1 MMKRKEPGRNVPLV
15 FFGVTDV
22 RRAVPILRVPQ
33 SQQRR
38 VRLQAVFPKLMVPVI
53 ITRN

>member
-22 RRAVPILRVPQ
+22 RRAVPILKG
-33 SQQRR
+33 
-38 VRLQAVFPKLMVPVI
+38 A
-53 ITRN
+53 